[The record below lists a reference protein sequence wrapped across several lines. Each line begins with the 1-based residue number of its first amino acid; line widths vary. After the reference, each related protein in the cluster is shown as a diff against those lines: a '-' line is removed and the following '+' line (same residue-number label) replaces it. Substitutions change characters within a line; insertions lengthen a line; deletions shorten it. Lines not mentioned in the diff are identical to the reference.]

1 MDTTQNKKKE
11 GFKTGLIA
19 GLFILSLA
27 LNQQAWFNTSFD
39 KMIPLMKRFS
49 TIEEKINTIAKEDMA
64 DIVNPQSFSI
74 NFGGGLH
81 TVLYAEPYDVWK
93 KTIDILKTKH
103 SENKISVHEVEKDEW
118 QEASKFRSIT
128 MDFGYDIS
136 RDLLMEI
143 LEIKEAAIFKKTSD
157 IDSIVISLM
166 EDMSI
171 YMGNKKDQ
179 SYYRIDGID
188 HEYSFSKIIKDIEDS
203 KYEVYYP
210 MNDIYG
216 VENDTLMQM
225 STSDNVHQLEVE
237 QEIIP
242 TNEGQAES
250 FAGTFFGDNLD
261 FIRKI
266 KEASG
271 SVIYMYGYGQKV
283 LRLEETGVLEYIE
296 EMDTQ
301 KPEINTSLVEAL
313 KIARKFVREH
323 GSWSNIDA
331 HLRGINVIKNGKGY
345 EFLFGYRLNGIP
357 IYMDEEG
364 KKEEIVEPIEVQV
377 VGKQVIYYKRILK
390 REKNTI
396 SFLDAEEDLNIIPS
410 SEIIDINFNAIKDDY
425 LAEDSHKN
433 QKIDEKDIS
442 QQVLREITSVEI
454 GYLDYINKES
464 EKLMPI
470 WIIKTNKK
478 VYYFDA
484 YSGEMINGFE
494 R

>member
-1 MDTTQNKKKE
+1 MDMMQNKKKE
-11 GFKTGLIA
+11 GFKTGLIV
-19 GLFILSLA
+19 GLFVLSIA

-39 KMIPLMKRFS
+39 KMLPSMKRFS
-49 TIEEKINTIAKEDMA
+49 TIEAKINNVAKEDIT

-81 TVLYAEPYDVWK
+81 TVLYTEPYDVWK
-93 KTIDILKTKH
+93 KTIDVLKTKD
-103 SENKISVHEVEKDEW
+103 SENEMLIQEVEKDEW

-136 RDLLMEI
+136 RKLLMET
-143 LEIKEAAIFKKTSD
+143 LEIKEEGIFKKISD
-157 IDSIVISLM
+157 IDSIVVSLM

-171 YMGNKKDQ
+171 YIGNKKDQ

-188 HEYSFSKIIKDIEDS
+188 TKYSFSKIIKDIEES
-203 KYEVYYP
+203 KYEAYYP

-216 VENDTLMQM
+216 VENDTLIQM
-225 STSDNVHQLEVE
+225 STDDNIHQLEVE

-242 TNEGQAES
+242 TDERQAEY

-283 LRLEETGVLEYIE
+283 LRLEESGVLEYIE
-296 EMDTQ
+296 EIDSQ
-301 KPEINTSLVEAL
+301 KQETNTSLVEAL

-331 HLRGINVIKNGKGY
+331 HLRGINVIKDGKGY
-345 EFLFGYRLNGIP
+345 QFLFGYRLNGIP
-357 IYMDEEG
+357 IYVDEEG
-364 KKEEIVEPIEVQV
+364 KQEEIVEPIEVQV

-396 SFLDAEEDLNIIPS
+396 SFLDAEEEVNIIPAS
-410 SEIIDINFNAIKDDY
+410 QIIDINFNKIKNDY
-425 LAEDSHKN
+425 VATGS
-433 QKIDEKDIS
+433 QKSQKLDAKDIS
-442 QQVLREITSVEI
+442 QQVLREIKSVEI
-454 GYLDYINKES
+454 GYLDYLDKER

-478 VYYFDA
+478 IYYFDA
-484 YSGEMINGFE
+484 YSGEMVNRFE